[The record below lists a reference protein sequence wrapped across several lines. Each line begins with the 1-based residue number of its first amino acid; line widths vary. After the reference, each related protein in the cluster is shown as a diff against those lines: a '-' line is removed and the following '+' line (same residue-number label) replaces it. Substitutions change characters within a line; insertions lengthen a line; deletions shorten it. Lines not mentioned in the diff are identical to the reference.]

1 MRDFY
6 VLSEKWILCFFHS
19 DGRGSA
25 MSRIN
30 DCLVRKDEKTAA
42 NMLYQFVEVAT
53 CKVGAADTALEQ
65 DIAGEHTVVF
75 FAIIHQAT
83 GRVSGYMDCFQL
95 GVSESDD
102 ITIMQ
107 IFP

>member
-53 CKVGAADTALEQ
+53 CKVGAAILPWNRTSPEN
-65 DIAGEHTVVF
+65 I
-75 FAIIHQAT
+75 
-83 GRVSGYMDCFQL
+83 QL
-95 GVSESDD
+95 SSL
-102 ITIMQ
+102 Q
-107 IFP
+107 